1 MAPVLYL
8 IPSFLFLSP
17 SPSLLVFINSLCRH
31 TPDSGANEICQPE
44 QIGILNSTLL
54 SLAFVIGTILNGAS
68 LYIFWFCIR
77 KWSPGLILQFNL
89 ALADVLVTP
98 SIPFMIAYSSL
109 SYWPFGPFLCQ
120 LKLFLLKANNFSS
133 IYFLTLISIH
143 RYHMIVHCTTKTWF
157 KEAWFIK
164 LVCVVVW
171 LLVLFQGIPF
181 FFILKTSEINNAT
194 QCLGIHQN
202 DLLFSYFVWDMVMVS
217 IGYIIP
223 LIVSIICYSLLSC
236 FIVRLNLSKK
246 RAAKMKAMW
255 MIVISLVVF
264 IICCLP
270 IQVTRITAVIVKL
283 FYPEKCQLL
292 YKMENSYYMTLTL
305 VNLNCCLDPLLYWF
319 LSKKFQDTF
328 HVGRTFC

>member
-1 MAPVLYL
+1 M
-8 IPSFLFLSP
+8 PSDS
-17 SPSLLVFINSLCRH
+17 SSWDWHSE
-31 TPDSGANEICQPE
+31 DSGANEICQPE

-236 FIVRLNLSKK
+236 FIVRLKHNQLKSKN
-246 RAAKMKAMW
+246 MKLKSLR
-255 MIVISLVVF
+255 MIVVSFVLLVICFLPVHISRTVAVTVRFFHPEQSKYLNFVKSIYYKCLVLSSF
-264 IICCLP
+264 
-270 IQVTRITAVIVKL
+270 
-283 FYPEKCQLL
+283 
-292 YKMENSYYMTLTL
+292 
-305 VNLNCCLDPLLYWF
+305 NCCLDPLLYF
-319 LSKKFQDTF
+319 FTSKKFKGSLKRVMMPT
-328 HVGRTFC
+328 RSCAKM